1 MFAVRSQWARER
13 IARAER
19 RPHGPGVRPIG
30 LWCSRHVQRLSPIRA
45 TRTWRAAVDPT
56 TSAFHLD
63 PGAFFAQKRH
73 IRLAWDH
80 CKPSRLSS
88 HFAMSRFRWPGYRF
102 ETRWQPVG
110 HIDAHSRWQMSR
122 CALHG
127 ARWLHHPLHQLHVHR
142 SYVLLASAGRGGL
155 QPVTQ
160 PGRRRRL
167 SPPRWRP
174 GRCATPGPF
183 PPVPC
188 AGRRGLPAR
197 MRSIPHPLH
206 TYAAACRPALTAKP
220 AVRPAGGCC
229 GGGLTD
235 KVPGQGGHECNGRP
249 WEALCGCSGRDDK
262 LSCAAAQISMS

>member
-1 MFAVRSQWARER
+1 VGGIAGHEPGFAR
-13 IARAER
+13 
-19 RPHGPGVRPIG
+19 
-30 LWCSRHVQRLSPIRA
+30 RLSFSGRKLITFCVWRPRCRFPCPQRREA
-45 TRTWRAAVDPT
+45 TGELGSRSTI
-56 TSAFHLD
+56 
-63 PGAFFAQKRH
+63 KRG
-73 IRLAWDH
+73 
-80 CKPSRLSS
+80 SRSN
-88 HFAMSRFRWPGYRF
+88 RG
-102 ETRWQPVG
+102 
-110 HIDAHSRWQMSR
+110 
-122 CALHG
+122 
-127 ARWLHHPLHQLHVHR
+127 
-142 SYVLLASAGRGGL
+142 AGRGGL

>member
-1 MFAVRSQWARER
+1 M
-13 IARAER
+13 
-19 RPHGPGVRPIG
+19 
-30 LWCSRHVQRLSPIRA
+30 
-45 TRTWRAAVDPT
+45 DPT

-88 HFAMSRFRWPGYRF
+88 YPGILRFRWPGYRF
-102 ETRWQPVG
+102 ETRWPPVG

-122 CALHG
+122 CTARRALVAPSAAPAACSQVIRATCQRR
-127 ARWLHHPLHQLHVHR
+127 ARR
-142 SYVLLASAGRGGL
+142 ASARHATWPQEAAL
-155 QPVTQ
+155 AASLA
-160 PGRRRRL
+160 PGQVCD
-167 SPPRWRP
+167 PR
-174 GRCATPGPF
+174 
-183 PPVPC
+183 PVP
-188 AGRRGLPAR
+188 AR
-197 MRSIPHPLH
+197 SLRWPPWSPGTHAQYSTSLAH
-206 TYAAACRPALTAKP
+206 LRCRACRPALTAKP

>member
-80 CKPSRLSS
+80 CKPSRLSVYL
-88 HFAMSRFRWPGYRF
+88 AMSRFRWPGYRF
-102 ETRWQPVG
+102 ETRWPPVG

-122 CALHG
+122 CTARRALVAPSAAPAVCSQVIRATCQRR
-127 ARWLHHPLHQLHVHR
+127 ARR
-142 SYVLLASAGRGGL
+142 ASARHATWPQEAALAASLAPGQVCDPR
-155 QPVTQ
+155 PVPARSLRWPPWS
-160 PGRRRRL
+160 PGTHAQYSTSLAHLRCRL
-167 SPPRWRP
+167 SS
-174 GRCATPGPF
+174 GPH
-183 PPVPC
+183 C
-188 AGRRGLPAR
+188 
-197 MRSIPHPLH
+197 
-206 TYAAACRPALTAKP
+206 
-220 AVRPAGGCC
+220 
-229 GGGLTD
+229 
-235 KVPGQGGHECNGRP
+235 
-249 WEALCGCSGRDDK
+249 
-262 LSCAAAQISMS
+262 

>member
-1 MFAVRSQWARER
+1 MFARRSQWARER

-88 HFAMSRFRWPGYRF
+88 YLAMSRLRWPGYRF
-102 ETRWQPVG
+102 ETRWPPVG

-122 CALHG
+122 CTARRALVAPSAAPAACSQVIRATCQRR
-127 ARWLHHPLHQLHVHR
+127 ARR
-142 SYVLLASAGRGGL
+142 ASARHATWPQEAAL
-155 QPVTQ
+155 AAS
-160 PGRRRRL
+160 L
-167 SPPRWRP
+167 AP

-197 MRSIPHPLH
+197 MRSIQHPLH

-262 LSCAAAQISMS
+262 LSCAAAQILMS